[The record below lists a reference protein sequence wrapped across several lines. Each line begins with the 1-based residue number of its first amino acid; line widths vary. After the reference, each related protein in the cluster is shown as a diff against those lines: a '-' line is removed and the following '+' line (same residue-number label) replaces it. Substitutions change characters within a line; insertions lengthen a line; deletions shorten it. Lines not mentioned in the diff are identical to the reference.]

1 MGAERSLV
9 VGATI
14 LAASFIPVA
23 VIPNGQRFG
32 VAVAVMALVLSAS
45 LLAVASA
52 ALFPFEMRAVVA
64 LSGDRLVATH
74 YGFYSTIVGVGVL
87 VGNLAIGSL
96 MSAARRKYR

>member
-74 YGFYSTIVGVGVL
+74 YGSTAPSWASESSSEIWR
-87 VGNLAIGSL
+87 SDR
-96 MSAARRKYR
+96 S